1 MRISTF
7 LVTAVMLSVAFAGC
21 SGDDGPATA
30 DFSATP
36 LNADKSSYKFDA
48 GNSSGKGLVYT
59 WDFGDQSPPGT
70 GPVVEHTYQYLNG
83 KYTVTLSV
91 VGSDGTKAEKAEKVQ
106 VGAGQNTIPVLFLTT
121 DKRWIAPGESV
132 TFDAT
137 QSFDADGDPIVFKW
151 NFNDLREPGDFN
163 NMENLGSHQYGIYK
177 YGAPAG
183 GGGSGASS
191 SDAGN
196 GTGLLLTPSGHV
208 WAEEYA
214 KAQKRAMDTL
224 GVTTFDGDH
233 SVKPE
238 PRNEAFD
245 GTTTDTS
252 PIQIMTFPDA
262 ATYFVYVQV
271 VDVKGD
277 YADGFIRINVDPNV
291 PESTYSN
298 QTSGSLQPE
307 ALGGIGDL
315 ATNDDLNNYDFHTFS
330 AAYPA
335 VFDITITWA
344 PAQSNPL
351 PGDIGGYVCGATITS
366 ASDCSGKPTKLD
378 PWPSGETYSFQMTPG
393 IVGAYKLLVRAEG
406 QSGPVDYDLDIQ
418 GTIYPNKWFLE
429 EAGLAQG
436 H

>member
-30 DFSATP
+30 DFAATP
-36 LNADKSSYKFDA
+36 LNADKTSYKFDA
-48 GNSSGKGLVYT
+48 SNSSGKGLVYT

-70 GPVVEHTYQYLNG
+70 GEVVEHTYQYPNG
-83 KYTVTLSV
+83 KYAVTLSV
-91 VGSDGTKAEKAEKVQ
+91 VGADGSKGEKVEKVQ
-106 VGAGQNTIPVLFLTT
+106 VGAGQNTNPVLYLST
-121 DKRWIAPGESV
+121 DTRWIAPGGTV

-137 QSFDADGDPIVFKW
+137 QSVDADGDPIIFKW
-151 NFNDLREPGDFN
+151 DFNDLREPADFN
-163 NMENLGSHQYGIYK
+163 DMENLGSHQYGIYK
-177 YGAPAG
+177 YGPPAG
-183 GGGSGASS
+183 GSSGGASS
-191 SDAGN
+191 NDTGN

-214 KAQKRAMDTL
+214 KAQKRAMDAL
-224 GVTTFDGDH
+224 GVNTFDGDH

-245 GTTTDTS
+245 GKTTDTS
-252 PIQIMTFPDA
+252 PIQIITFPDP

-277 YADGFIRINVDPNV
+277 FADGFIRINVDPNV
-291 PESTYSN
+291 PESTYLN
-298 QTSGSLQPE
+298 ETSGSLSP
-307 ALGGIGDL
+307 APISPLGDAAGNGEL
-315 ATNDDLNNYDFHTFS
+315 QNYDFHTFE
-330 AAYPA
+330 AAYPS
-335 VFDITITWA
+335 VFDITITWT
-344 PAQSNPL
+344 PAQSNPI
-351 PGDIGGYVCGATITS
+351 PGDVGGYVCGATINS
-366 ASDCSGKPTKLD
+366 PADCAGKPTKLD
-378 PWPSGETYSFQMTPG
+378 PWPSGETYTFQMTPG
-393 IVGAYKLLVRAEG
+393 IVGAYKLLVRAEDS
-406 QSGPVDYDLDIQ
+406 SGPVDYTLKIQ